1 MTGQL
6 RSPSSPG
13 CWETGPQQQ
22 SPSPKAATARAT
34 LGSPFHETREKL
46 TQTEK
51 SKALPTVYQ
60 QQGGTARHG
69 RCAPPQPPRHDAGA
83 QRHLV
88 AGQAQ
93 APADRDALGA
103 LTEVPLV
110 SRPARPPRT
119 PGRTAVTVTQG
130 AFSKKHRVWKR
141 APPTALLDHRG
152 PRACVSCFA
161 TSSPTW
167 VPDPLRPG
175 LVTGPPP
182 NPSGE
187 LPLPQPAHLLQTPLL
202 PSPFIPRPP
211 KWVLSSCLLSSLLA
225 PTAPWTSACI

>member
-13 CWETGPQQQ
+13 CWETGPQPR
-22 SPSPKAATARAT
+22 SPSPKAATARAA
-34 LGSPFHETREKL
+34 LGSPFHQTRATL
-46 TQTEK
+46 TQTEE
-51 SKALPTVYQ
+51 SKALPTVHQ
-60 QQGGTARHG
+60 RQGGTDRHG
-69 RCAPPQPPRHDAGA
+69 RRVPSNPPRPDAGA

-88 AGQAQ
+88 AGHAQ

-103 LTEVPLV
+103 PSEVPFV
-110 SRPARPPRT
+110 SRPARRPRA

-152 PRACVSCFA
+152 PRACVSRVA
-161 TSSPTW
+161 TSSPTR
-167 VPDPLRPG
+167 VPNPLRPG
-175 LVTGPPP
+175 LVTGPPSA
-182 NPSGE
+182 PSGE

-202 PSPFIPRPP
+202 PSPFIPRTP